1 MTDGN
6 ENERA
11 GRPRGILSRRRLL
24 QGTAGTFGAAL
35 ASVGIYEVIDSLV
48 KPPHRPAVADSP
60 PIQEQYILQ
69 NEPVVMVNGSGVK
82 SGKGTV
88 AVRVPALHDHV
99 ITARLNMPVNAK
111 ALQEAQHHLES
122 VLLGLERQ
130 FPPTPT
136 GVATT
141 VAWGL
146 PYFHRYIPTL
156 GKTSGFFKAGT
167 TYPAYLPVD
176 LMTSKKEGHTV
187 YALQE
192 ARTFPSDQPPPGF
205 GPVRLEQNDLAV
217 LLRSDSL
224 ANIKAAQ
231 NALFGPGSSQ
241 AGSLFKVTSIRQGFS
256 GGGFYGQQGL
266 PSKLALAADIP
277 GAKSIPRQAQGF
289 LGFAT
294 TLDSNMGPGNIA
306 NLETLPGLTD
316 QWPNGY
322 FKQGTTMHLSHLFQD
337 LVTWYE
343 QNFPQYAD
351 RVQAMLQPGL
361 SPAPAPGTLALQPP
375 GQSEAEVAQ
384 GVQRHRAYGH
394 TGSMSEVDSTTSAT
408 TSNYGK
414 AYPAG
419 TTIPVRGD
427 FDTLDNPF
435 HYTSDPTADHY
446 SKKSAAGLHFISFQ
460 PTTEIFNRVR
470 LAMDGHY
477 PDRTLPIAPRSPHAG
492 INSVL
497 QTTHRQNY
505 LVPPRRHR
513 SFPLAEF
520 LA

>member
-1 MTDGN
+1 MEDGN
-6 ENERA
+6 ENAPA
-11 GRPRGILSRRRLL
+11 GRPRGNVTRRRIL
-24 QGTAGTFGAAL
+24 QGTAGAGAAL
-35 ASVGIYEVIDSLV
+35 ASAGIYEMIDTFA
-48 KPPHRPAVADSP
+48 KPPSRPVAADTP
-60 PIQEQYILQ
+60 PLQEQYILQ
-69 NEPVVMVNGSGVK
+69 NEPVVMVDGSGVE
-82 SGKGTV
+82 SRKGTI
-88 AVRVPALHDHV
+88 AVRVPALHNHV
-99 ITARLNMPVNAK
+99 ITAKLTVPANAK
-111 ALQEAQHHLES
+111 ALREAQHHLES
-122 VLLGLERQ
+122 VLLDVERQ
-130 FPPTPT
+130 FPPTPA

-146 PYFHRYIPTL
+146 PYFHHYIPTL
-156 GKTSGFFKAGT
+156 GKASGFFKAGT
-167 TYPAYLPVD
+167 RYPAYLPVD
-176 LMTSKKEGHTV
+176 VTTSKKEGHTV

-205 GPVRLEQNDLAV
+205 GPVRLEQNDVAV

-231 NALFGPGSSQ
+231 NAIFGPGSNR
-241 AGSLFKVTSIRQGFS
+241 AGSLFKVTSIRRGFS

-277 GAKSIPRQAQGF
+277 GAQSIPRQAQGF

-294 TLDSNMGPGNIA
+294 TLDSNMGPGVIA

-316 QWPNGY
+316 QWPHGY

-343 QNFPQYAD
+343 KNFPQYAD
-351 RVQAMLQPGL
+351 RVQAMLHPGL

-375 GQSEAEVAQ
+375 GQSEAQVAQ
-384 GVQRHRAYGH
+384 GVRRYRAYGH
-394 TGSMSEVDSTTSAT
+394 TGSMSEVDSTTSAMT
-408 TSNYGK
+408 GNYGK
-414 AYPAG
+414 AYPSG

-435 HYTSDPTADHY
+435 HYTSDPAADHY
-446 SKKSAAGLHFISFQ
+446 SKTPAAGLHFIQFQ
-460 PTTEIFNRVR
+460 PTTEIFNIVR
-470 LAMDGHY
+470 LSMDGHY
-477 PDRTLPIAPRSPHAG
+477 PDRTLPVAPRSPHAG

-497 QTTHRQNY
+497 HTTHRQNY

-520 LA
+520 LV

>member
-1 MTDGN
+1 M
-6 ENERA
+6 
-11 GRPRGILSRRRLL
+11 
-24 QGTAGTFGAAL
+24 
-35 ASVGIYEVIDSLV
+35 IDTIA
-48 KPPHRPAVADSP
+48 KPPNRPAVADSP

-69 NEPVVMVNGSGVK
+69 NEQVVMVNGSGVK
-82 SGKGTV
+82 SSNGKI
-88 AVRVPALHDHV
+88 AVRVPPLHNHI
-99 ITARLNMPVNAK
+99 ITARLNVPANAK
-111 ALQEAQHHLES
+111 ALHEAQQHLES

-130 FPPTPT
+130 FPPSPT
-136 GVATT
+136 GLGIT

-146 PYFHRYIPTL
+146 PYFHHYIPTL

-167 TYPAYLPVD
+167 RYPAYLPVD

-205 GPVRLEQNDLAV
+205 GPVRLEQNDVAV
-217 LLRSDSL
+217 LLRSDSR
-224 ANIKAAQ
+224 ANVRAAI
-231 NALFGPGSSQ
+231 NAIFGPRSKWPSG
-241 AGSLFKVTSIRQGFS
+241 LFEVTSVREGFS

-266 PSKLALAADIP
+266 PSKMALAANIP
-277 GAKSIPRQAQGF
+277 GAQSIPRQAQGF

-294 TLDSNMGPGNIA
+294 TLDSNMGPGVIA

-337 LVTWYE
+337 VVRWYE
-343 QNFPQYAD
+343 QNFPQYGD

-361 SPAPAPGTLALQPP
+361 SPAPAPGTYALQPP
-375 GQSEAEVAQ
+375 GQSEAEVAE
-384 GVQRHRAYGH
+384 GVRRYHAYGH
-394 TGSMSEVDSTTSAT
+394 TGSMSQVDSTTSRT

-414 AYPAG
+414 AYPSG

-435 HYTSDPTADHY
+435 RYTSDPTADHY
-446 SKKSAAGLHFISFQ
+446 SKKSAAGMHFVQFQ
-460 PTTEIFNRVR
+460 PTIALFNLVR
-470 LAMDGHY
+470 LSMDGHY

-497 QTTHRQNY
+497 HTTHRQNY

-513 SFPLAEF
+513 SFPLVEF
-520 LA
+520 LV